1 MGKQS
6 VCGPNGLVTWPFG
19 DLSRCD
25 ADAILA
31 GQRTLPDVLI
41 SMWITHVQE
50 SAQGDLLQTPL
61 RQDFMQVW
69 DSSA

>member
-1 MGKQS
+1 
-6 VCGPNGLVTWPFG
+6 
-19 DLSRCD
+19 
-25 ADAILA
+25 
-31 GQRTLPDVLI
+31 VLM

-61 RQDFMQVW
+61 RQHFMQVW